1 MRRPLRPPEFR
12 SWSMSDGYVLRGRWW
27 PATTPVPGVG
37 ILYLHG
43 IQSHGGWFEGSAGRL
58 AAACPVLLP
67 DRRGS
72 GLNEPARGDTP
83 SATRWLADLDE
94 LATWM
99 EREHAIHRLG
109 VVGVSWG
116 GKLAALWAAGNPRR
130 VTHLLLIAP
139 GLFPRVDIGWWARL
153 RVAWSLITKPTRT
166 FPIPLNDPALFT
178 DNPAGR
184 QFIAADPLKLTHATA
199 RFLWASSRLDHGLR
213 RLPPGGLAAETTLLL
228 AERDRIIRNAPTA
241 AWPAARSAR
250 QPTVVTVSAAAH
262 TLEFEADPTAYDRLL
277 DEWAQRLIRRDA
289 RAGVTNDGC
298 VTSSTNG
305 CD

>member
-1 MRRPLRPPEFR
+1 MRHPPRPPEFR
-12 SWSMSDGYVLRGRWW
+12 SWSMSDGYVLHGRWW
-27 PATTPVPGVG
+27 PATTPAPDVG

-83 SATRWLADLDE
+83 AAARWLADLDE
-94 LATWM
+94 LAEWM
-99 EREHAIHRLG
+99 EREHAIHQFG

-116 GKLAALWAAGNPRR
+116 GKLAALWAARHPRR
-130 VTHLLLIAP
+130 VTHLVLIAP
-139 GLFPRVDIGWWARL
+139 GLFPRVDVGWWARL
-153 RVAWSLITKPTRT
+153 RVAWSLLVQPTRP

-184 QFIAADPLKLTHATA
+184 QFIVDDPLKLTHATA
-199 RFLWASSRLDHGLR
+199 RFLWASSRLDHWLR
-213 RLPPGGLAAETTLLL
+213 RLPRGGLAAETTLLL

-241 AWPAARSAR
+241 AWLIARCAR
-250 QPTVVTVSAAAH
+250 QATVVTLPAAAH
-262 TLEFEADPTAYDRLL
+262 TLEFEADATAYDRLL
-277 DEWAQRLIRRDA
+277 DEWVRRLTA
-289 RAGVTNDGC
+289 RARHAGATAGD
-298 VTSSTNG
+298 
-305 CD
+305 

>member
-27 PATTPVPGVG
+27 PATTPEPGVG

-58 AAACPVLLP
+58 AATCPVLLP

-72 GLNEPARGDTP
+72 GLNSSARGDTP
-83 SATRWLADLDE
+83 SAGRWLADLDE
-94 LATWM
+94 LAEWM
-99 EREHAIHRLG
+99 EHEHAIHRLG

-116 GKLAALWAAGNPRR
+116 GKLATLWAARNPRR

-153 RVAWSLITKPTRT
+153 RVAWSLFVQPTRP

-184 QFIAADPLKLTHATA
+184 QFIADDALKLTHATA
-199 RFLWASSRLDHGLR
+199 RFLWASSRLDWWLR

-228 AERDRIIRNAPTA
+228 AEHDRIIRNAPTA
-241 AWPAARSAR
+241 AGLAARSVR
-250 QPTVVTVSAAAH
+250 QTTVITLPAAAH
-262 TLEFEADPTAYDRLL
+262 TLEFEADPAAYDRLL
-277 DEWAQRLIRRDA
+277 DGWARRLTTHDA
-289 RAGVTNDGC
+289 RAGA
-298 VTSSTNG
+298 TNG
-305 CD
+305 GGVTRPTNGG

>member
-27 PATTPVPGVG
+27 PATTPLPGVG
-37 ILYLHG
+37 VLYLHG

-58 AAACPVLLP
+58 AATCPVLLP

-83 SATRWLADLDE
+83 AATRWLADLDE
-94 LATWM
+94 LAEWM
-99 EREHAIHRLG
+99 QREHAIHRLG

-116 GKLAALWAAGNPRR
+116 GKLAALWAARHPRR

-139 GLFPRVDIGWWARL
+139 GLFPRVDIGWRARL
-153 RVAWSLITKPTRT
+153 RVAWSLCGQPSRP

-184 QFIAADPLKLTHATA
+184 QFIVDDPLKLTHATA
-199 RFLWASSRLDHGLR
+199 RFLWSSSRLDRWLG
-213 RLPPGGLAAETTLLL
+213 RLPPGVLAAETTLLL
-228 AERDRIIRNAPTA
+228 AERDRIIRNAPTV
-241 AWPAARSAR
+241 AWLTVRCAR
-250 QPTVVTVSAAAH
+250 QPTVVTLPAAAH
-262 TLEFEADPTAYDRLL
+262 TLEFEADPTAQDRLL
-277 DEWAQRLIRRDA
+277 DEWAQRLTARR
-289 RAGVTNDGC
+289 RHAGA
-298 VTSSTNG
+298 TNG
-305 CD
+305 G